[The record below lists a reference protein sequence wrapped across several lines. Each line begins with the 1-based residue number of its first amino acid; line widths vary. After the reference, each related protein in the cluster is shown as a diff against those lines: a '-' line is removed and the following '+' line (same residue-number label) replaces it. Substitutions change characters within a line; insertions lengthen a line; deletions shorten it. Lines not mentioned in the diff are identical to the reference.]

1 MTCCNACRTKMERE
15 AWTRCAFCRRGVS
28 AENLYDGT
36 EPRSMCFL
44 SLSNPLCS
52 QDRPKLTQP
61 RVPCIALACCLG
73 ATDAISVSS
82 GASAREQ
89 AERVPLDAPDAY
101 VSACS
106 AASREK
112 HVGGRCGLAPRVR
125 PSRLPQPRC
134 QRSCGPPRCLRDA
147 ATRLGLFQRHRWRLR
162 VREEPSVLL
171 LDSSGAIGGVL
182 ELQDDDYFIS
192 TAAEGRAGCLQGRSN
207 RFLSAWSAACCV

>member
-1 MTCCNACRTKMERE
+1 MTCCNACRTKMEME

-101 VSACS
+101 V
-106 AASREK
+106 
-112 HVGGRCGLAPRVR
+112 
-125 PSRLPQPRC
+125 
-134 QRSCGPPRCLRDA
+134 
-147 ATRLGLFQRHRWRLR
+147 
-162 VREEPSVLL
+162 
-171 LDSSGAIGGVL
+171 
-182 ELQDDDYFIS
+182 
-192 TAAEGRAGCLQGRSN
+192 
-207 RFLSAWSAACCV
+207 